1 MQTKAEL
8 FVIWIVNGILLK
20 CTGIG
25 AKVSLKPFHIGNAM
39 ESMEMSDKRNLK
51 QSVGSLFG
59 ITDDILIAL
68 RICRDENCALGRH

>member
-8 FVIWIVNGILLK
+8 FVIWIVNGISLK

-25 AKVSLKPFHIGNAM
+25 AKVSLKPFHIGNA
-39 ESMEMSDKRNLK
+39 MEMSDKRNLK

-68 RICRDENCALGRH
+68 RVCRDENCALGRH